1 MLDKFINVWVLFI
14 FMNFVSRTISGSVM
28 IVIGLFLIGISY
40 RAKFIPL
47 IYGIPLLIL
56 GFFVLLNKKEDKIEE
71 IRKVKGGKRK

>member
-1 MLDKFINVWVLFI
+1 
-14 FMNFVSRTISGSVM
+14 MNTVSRTISGSVM

-56 GFFVLLNKKEDKIEE
+56 GFFILFNKKEDKIEQ
-71 IRKVKGGKRK
+71 IKYAGGKKWRN